1 MGESALEEEGEEVSA
16 WNIFMIVV
24 LALNVVMALVN
35 PSRSGALGWLLALL
49 YYLFGHPAVWK

>member
-1 MGESALEEEGEEVSA
+1 MSA